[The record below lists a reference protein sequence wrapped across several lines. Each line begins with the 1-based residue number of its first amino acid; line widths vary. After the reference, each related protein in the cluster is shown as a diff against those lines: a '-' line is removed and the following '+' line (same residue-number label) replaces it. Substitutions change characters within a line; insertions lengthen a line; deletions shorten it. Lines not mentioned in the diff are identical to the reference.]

1 MTLVNRVPEGIQ
13 LLFGPELCLIQRAY
27 TGTQASRDVAS
38 YGVIKS

>member
-13 LLFGPELCLIQRAY
+13 LLFGPELCLY
-27 TGTQASRDVAS
+27 TTCLYWHSSVQDVAS